1 MVVKRSMMRGKV
13 CESLEA
19 KAFTV
24 ILSILLFSVILL
36 SGGVSAWDAS
46 VSYSTDGKIAPG
58 GDVTFI
64 ITVKNTGLY
73 RMKVT
78 YVGIHF
84 DWMNSGQFAECNSN
98 LPQIIESGK
107 SYQFKVSVHIPQE
120 VSLGKHTMVI
130 RIKASSPAV
139 VAWGPES
146 SRDFPFQI
154 TVEKPLYAWFYILIF
169 LMILAIILGVGLQ
182 LRKPKKEKPAKEI
195 EKDVNEASMENKET
209 PNDIADKLRKLKQL
223 YEERL
228 ITEEEYNS
236 KKKELLDEL

>member
-1 MVVKRSMMRGKV
+1 MEG
-13 CESLEA
+13 
-19 KAFTV
+19 KAFAV
-24 ILSILLFSVILL
+24 MLSILLLSVILL

-84 DWMNSGQFAECNSN
+84 DWMDSGQFAECNSN

-120 VSLGKHTMVI
+120 VSLGKHDMVI
-130 RIKASSPAV
+130 RIKALSPAV
-139 VAWGPES
+139 VAWGPDY
-146 SRDFPFQI
+146 SRDFSFQI
-154 TVEKPLYAWFYILIF
+154 NVEKPLYAWFYILIF
-169 LMILAIILGVGLQ
+169 LTILAIILGVGLQ

-195 EKDVNEASMENKET
+195 EKDVNEAPTENKES

-223 YEERL
+223 YDEGL
-228 ITEEEYNS
+228 ITEEKYNER
-236 KKKELLDEL
+236 KRKLLDEL

>member
-1 MVVKRSMMRGKV
+1 MIEG
-13 CESLEA
+13 

-36 SGGVSAWDAS
+36 SEGVSAWDAS
-46 VSYSTDGKIAPG
+46 VSYSTEGKIAPG

-84 DWMNSGQFAECNSN
+84 DWMDSGQFAECNSN

-107 SYQFKVSVHIPQE
+107 SYQFKISVHIPQE
-120 VSLGKHTMVI
+120 VSLGKHDMVI

-139 VAWGPES
+139 VAWGPEY
-146 SRDFPFQI
+146 SRDFSFQI
-154 TVEKPLYAWFYILIF
+154 NVEKPLYAWFYILIF
-169 LMILAIILGVGLQ
+169 LTILAIILGVGLQ
-182 LRKPKKEKPAKEI
+182 LRKPKKEGGQEVKE
-195 EKDVNEASMENKET
+195 ET
-209 PNDIADKLRKLKQL
+209 QLKTDIQIRYCPNCGHEIDPEWKVCP
-223 YEERL
+223 YCG
-228 ITEEEYNS
+228 YNLS
-236 KKKELLDEL
+236 KIKGEWRDDQ